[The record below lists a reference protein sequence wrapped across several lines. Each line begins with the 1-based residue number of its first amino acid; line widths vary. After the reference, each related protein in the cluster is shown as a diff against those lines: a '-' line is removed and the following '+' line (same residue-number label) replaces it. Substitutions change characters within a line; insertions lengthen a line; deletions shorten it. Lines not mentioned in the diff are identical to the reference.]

1 MSSNIVIRV
10 DASREIGY
18 GHISRCMVL
27 AEALESKFN
36 ITFVS
41 KLMPENLIQRIIFS
55 GFNFIKIDNNHN
67 LSIFEK
73 AIVILDGYR
82 FNSNYQ
88 KQIKLV
94 ATRLICVD
102 ELRDIYYHADVVINN
117 QPCLS
122 RKNFFCE
129 EHTKIYTGINFSLL
143 RKEFIEISSKQ
154 NKSKTIDGQKTFFVC
169 FGGSDPYNFS
179 KKIVEF
185 LLKEIKLCN
194 VNLVLGDGYDHISD
208 FKSNQVNIYKS
219 LDAAN
224 LIRLIKK
231 SDIAIL
237 TASTIMLEAF
247 CVGIPVISGW
257 YDDKQKKTL
266 ECLHEMGYILNTG
279 DYRVNFNNRMLHLLK
294 TIDNAKLISFVE
306 KQKNIDFNMSFLN
319 EIFIK
324 S

>member
-1 MSSNIVIRV
+1 MSLNIVIRV

-55 GFNFIKIDNNHN
+55 GFNFINIDNNHN

-122 RKNFFCE
+122 RKNFF
-129 EHTKIYTGINFSLL
+129 Y
-143 RKEFIEISSKQ
+143 
-154 NKSKTIDGQKTFFVC
+154 
-169 FGGSDPYNFS
+169 
-179 KKIVEF
+179 
-185 LLKEIKLCN
+185 
-194 VNLVLGDGYDHISD
+194 
-208 FKSNQVNIYKS
+208 
-219 LDAAN
+219 
-224 LIRLIKK
+224 
-231 SDIAIL
+231 
-237 TASTIMLEAF
+237 
-247 CVGIPVISGW
+247 
-257 YDDKQKKTL
+257 
-266 ECLHEMGYILNTG
+266 
-279 DYRVNFNNRMLHLLK
+279 
-294 TIDNAKLISFVE
+294 
-306 KQKNIDFNMSFLN
+306 
-319 EIFIK
+319 FIK
-324 S
+324 RIKVIFHF

>member
-1 MSSNIVIRV
+1 MSSNILIRV

-18 GHISRCMVL
+18 GHISRCIVL

-41 KLMPENLIQRIIFS
+41 KLMPEALIQRIISS
-55 GFNFIKIDNNHN
+55 GFNFIKIDNHHN
-67 LSIFEK
+67 LTMFEK
-73 AIVILDGYR
+73 AIVILDGYS

-94 ATRLICVD
+94 ATKLICVD

-122 RKNFFCE
+122 RENFSCE
-129 EHTKIYTGINFSLL
+129 ENTKIYTGINFSLL
-143 RKEFIEISSKQ
+143 RKEFIAIS
-154 NKSKTIDGQKTFFVC
+154 NKRNKLKKIEDKKTFFVC

-185 LLKEIKLCN
+185 LLKEVKLCN
-194 VNLVLGDGYDHISD
+194 VNLVLGDGYDHKSD
-208 FKSNQVNIYKS
+208 FKSNQVNIFKS
-219 LDAAN
+219 LDAAD

-237 TASTIMLEAF
+237 PASTIMLEAF

-266 ECLHEMGYILNTG
+266 ECLHESGYILNCR
-279 DYRVNFNNRMLHLLK
+279 DYRVNFNNKMLHLLK

-306 KQKNIDFNMSFLN
+306 KQKSIDFNMSFLN

-324 S
+324 A

>member
-1 MSSNIVIRV
+1 M
-10 DASREIGY
+10 
-18 GHISRCMVL
+18 
-27 AEALESKFN
+27 
-36 ITFVS
+36 
-41 KLMPENLIQRIIFS
+41 
-55 GFNFIKIDNNHN
+55 
-67 LSIFEK
+67 SIFEK

-143 RKEFIEISSKQ
+143 RKEFIAISNKQ

-237 TASTIMLEAF
+237 PASTIMLEAF

-279 DYRVNFNNRMLHLLK
+279 DYRVNFNNRMLWSTLSKALAKTRYMPSVFEPSAKTFTMPCWLGSRRLLLSRK
-294 TIDNAKLISFVE
+294 PLIPDLTTISNALMI
-306 KQKNIDFNMSFLN
+306 
-319 EIFIK
+319 
-324 S
+324 